1 MDKFN
6 TIEFYEYL
14 KSHSSESQAN
24 MFEDEEEKEV
34 AEVMEVDQL
43 IQEELG
49 GWMEV
54 QPHTE
59 KKLEPKVCTM
69 YIVCVANGFAAA
81 LIIVDDMSYKHTKCR
96 NKIAPHMTISVN
108 CIFIQ

>member
-1 MDKFN
+1 
-6 TIEFYEYL
+6 
-14 KSHSSESQAN
+14 
-24 MFEDEEEKEV
+24 MFDDEEEGEV

-69 YIVCVANGFAAA
+69 YTVHVANGFTVA
-81 LIIVDDMSYKHTKCR
+81 L
-96 NKIAPHMTISVN
+96 
-108 CIFIQ
+108 